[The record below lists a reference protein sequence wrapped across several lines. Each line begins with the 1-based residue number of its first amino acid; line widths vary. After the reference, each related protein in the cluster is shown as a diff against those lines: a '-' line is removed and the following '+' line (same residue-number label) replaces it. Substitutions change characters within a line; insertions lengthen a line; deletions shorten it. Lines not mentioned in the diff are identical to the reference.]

1 MKLNKISE
9 VDTRLFYWFNRFTD
23 GRNCTPI
30 RYLSKTGDGHLY
42 LVLGLILFYLD
53 STHGQLF
60 FYTAIMAYA
69 FEIPLYLILKQ
80 CFKRPRPAMT
90 LLNYKALIT
99 PSDKFSLPSGHT
111 AAAFLMATIISYF
124 YPTYMVI
131 ALPWAASVGLSRI
144 LLGVHYPSDVL
155 AGAALGVSIAALS
168 ITILA
173 Y

>member
-1 MKLNKISE
+1 MKLDKISE
-9 VDTRLFYWFNRFTD
+9 VDTRLFYWFNKFSNKQ
-23 GRNCTPI
+23 NCTPI

-42 LVLGLILFYLD
+42 LLLGLVLFYLD
-53 STHGQLF
+53 NTHGKLF

-80 CFKRPRPAMT
+80 YFKRPRPAMT
-90 LLNYKALIT
+90 LLEYEALIN

-124 YPTYMVI
+124 YPTFAIV
-131 ALPWAASVGLSRI
+131 ALSWAGLVGLSRI

-155 AGAALGVSIAALS
+155 VGAGLGVSIAGLS
-168 ITILA
+168 ISILA
-173 Y
+173 